1 MKEDVRMHYKIRP
14 IFLGQQ
20 GPLDLSMLIHRL
32 PPGQHVML
40 NHGCFAIECN
50 GETILV
56 DTGIP
61 TTIEAFG
68 AGMRVD
74 FKEDNPIFLDA
85 LQENGIKLELIKKVI
100 LTHLHWDHCWN
111 VEKLPNA
118 TFYVQKQE
126 LYHAITP
133 LPHERGPF
141 GCFENSDGPKW
152 FKVFT
157 RIEVVD
163 GDVELQPGIRLIT
176 TPGHTLGSQS
186 VLVDTDKGVYGI
198 VGDFAYTMRNYTE
211 RVIVGQ
217 FVSGYDWYNSHR
229 KLKALN
235 LKDILTT
242 HGDTTYSCKIY
253 G

>member
-1 MKEDVRMHYKIRP
+1 MHYKIRP

-20 GPLDLSMLIHRL
+20 GPIDLSMFIYRL
-32 PPGQHVML
+32 PHGQNFML
-40 NHGCFAIECN
+40 NHGCFAIEGN

-56 DTGIP
+56 DAGIP
-61 TTIEAFG
+61 TAKEAFD
-68 AGMRVD
+68 AGLRVD
-74 FKEDNPIFLDA
+74 LKEDNPIFLDA
-85 LQENGIKLELIKKVI
+85 LRENEIKPESIKKVI

-111 VEKLPNA
+111 VEKLANA

-133 LPHERGPF
+133 LPHERGSF
-141 GCFENSDGPKW
+141 GCFENTGGPKW
-152 FKVFT
+152 FRVFT

-186 VLVDTDKGVYGI
+186 VLVDTGKGIYGI
-198 VGDFAYTMRNYTE
+198 VGDFALVMRNYTE
-211 RVIVGQ
+211 CIVDGL
-217 FVSGYDWYNSHR
+217 FVSGVDWYNSHR

-235 LKDILTT
+235 LKEILTT
-242 HGDTTYSCKIY
+242 HDDASYSCKIY